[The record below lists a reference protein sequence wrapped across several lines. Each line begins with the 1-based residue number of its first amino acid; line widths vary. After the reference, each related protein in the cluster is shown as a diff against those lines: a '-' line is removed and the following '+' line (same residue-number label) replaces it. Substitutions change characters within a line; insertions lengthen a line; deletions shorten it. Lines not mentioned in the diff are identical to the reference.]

1 MTFLVDPSSRD
12 AVLEVLH
19 IMPRWD
25 VREELGPDGLAL
37 HFSYVMKEGQS

>member
-1 MTFLVDPSSRD
+1 MTFLLDPSSRE

-25 VREELGPDGLAL
+25 VREELRPDGVLL
-37 HFSYVMKEGQS
+37 CFSYVMKES